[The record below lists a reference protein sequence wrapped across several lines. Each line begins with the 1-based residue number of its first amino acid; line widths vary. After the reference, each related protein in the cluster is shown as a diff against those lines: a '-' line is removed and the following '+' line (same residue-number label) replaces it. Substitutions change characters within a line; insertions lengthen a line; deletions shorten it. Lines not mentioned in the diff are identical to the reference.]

1 MGQSFKLANY
11 SLFLGTKLVLHG
23 CVKADDG
30 SVLFGPLRPYAQA
43 AFHGDASPLIVG
55 ATWTILVLT
64 VAFSSLLGLAN
75 TAMTV
80 AIERDW

>member
-1 MGQSFKLANY
+1 
-11 SLFLGTKLVLHG
+11 
-23 CVKADDG
+23 
-30 SVLFGPLRPYAQA
+30 LFGPLRPYAQA

-64 VAFSSLLGLAN
+64 IAFSSLLGLAN